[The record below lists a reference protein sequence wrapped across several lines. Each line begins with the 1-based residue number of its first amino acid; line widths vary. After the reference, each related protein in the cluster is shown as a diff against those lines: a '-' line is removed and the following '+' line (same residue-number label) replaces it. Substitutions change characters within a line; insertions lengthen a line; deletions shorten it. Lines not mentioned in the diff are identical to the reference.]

1 MDRSDSPTQSEAVAR
16 KGTQKWLR
24 GQWQLA
30 RRPISIAAG
39 LGVLGGVVL
48 VPQAW
53 FLAHA
58 VNAVVLRHVLLAQV
72 LPWLLPLP
80 LIFALRF
87 AVMRAAEQLAMRAAT
102 LVKEDVRSRLVR
114 HLQALGPAYVQ
125 SRHSGELAVAA
136 VDGIEAL
143 EPYYA
148 RYLPHMALVA
158 LVPLSILA
166 FIFPQDW
173 ISGLVLLLT
182 APLIPLFMVL
192 IGSGAERLNQRQWRK
207 LARMSAYFL
216 DALQGLTTLKLFN
229 ASRRE
234 VELIARISEDYRRS
248 TMSVLR
254 LAFLSALVLEFFA
267 TVSIAVVAVLIGFRL
282 LRADMGF
289 EAGFFILLLAP
300 EFYLPLRALGGHYH
314 ARMEAIGAAERI
326 VEVLDVPLPQ
336 TVQARARPLL
346 GRALEIRFED
356 VHYAYEPGR
365 EALRGASFDL
375 AAERVTAL
383 VGPSGAGKTTVLN
396 VLLGFVRAQRGRVL
410 VGGHDLTQLD
420 PDYWLRQVAW
430 LPQRVHLFRGTI
442 LDNIRMADASVGFEA
457 VRAAAR
463 RAHAD
468 EFIERLPQG
477 YDTPV
482 GERGQNLSGG
492 QVQRLALA
500 RAFLKD
506 APVVL
511 MDEATA
517 SLDPG
522 TEALIT
528 QAIARLAKA
537 RTVLVIAHRLRTVR
551 GADCILVMDSGR
563 VVEHGTHDILVRGDT
578 RYERMVRTHEGTL
591 IAHIPHPNPPPLA
604 GEGEGAGQGEGYRS
618 GID

>member
-1 MDRSDSPTQSEAVAR
+1 MDRSDSPVQREAVAR
-16 KGTQKWLR
+16 EGTQKWLR
-24 GQWQLA
+24 GQWELA

-39 LGVLGGVVL
+39 LGVLGGVLL

-58 VNAVVLRHVLLAQV
+58 TNAVVLEHALLAQV

-80 LIFALRF
+80 IIFAFRF
-87 AVMRAAEQLAMRAAT
+87 VVMRASEQVAMRAAT

-158 LVPLSILA
+158 LLPLSILA

-207 LARMSAYFL
+207 LASMSGYFL
-216 DALQGLTTLKLFN
+216 DALQGLTTLKVFN

-234 VELIARISEDYRRS
+234 AELIARISEDYRRS

-267 TVSIAVVAVLIGFRL
+267 SVSIAVVAVLIGFRL

-300 EFYLPLRALGGHYH
+300 EFYLPLRTLGTHYH

-336 TVQARARPLL
+336 TAQARARPLL
-346 GRALEIRFED
+346 ARALEIRFED
-356 VHYAYEPGR
+356 VHFAYGPGR
-365 EALRGASFDL
+365 EALRGTSFYL

-383 VGPSGAGKTTVLN
+383 VGASGAGKTTVLN
-396 VLLGFVRAQRGRVL
+396 ILLGFVHAQRGRVL
-410 VGGHDLTQLD
+410 AGGHGLTELH

-430 LPQRVHLFRGTI
+430 LPQRAHLFRGSI
-442 LDNIRMADASVGFEA
+442 LDNIRMADTSVGFEA

-468 EFIERLPQG
+468 EFIERLSQG

-517 SLDPG
+517 SLDP
-522 TEALIT
+522 ESESLIT

-563 VVEHGTHDILVRGDT
+563 VVERGTHDILVHADT
-578 RYERMVRTHEGTL
+578 RYARMVCAHET
-591 IAHIPHPNPPPLA
+591 APT
-604 GEGEGAGQGEGYRS
+604 GQALGGSPFSLREKGR
-618 GID
+618 G

>member
-1 MDRSDSPTQSEAVAR
+1 MAKDRSDPPSQSGGAAGRSTE
-16 KGTQKWLR
+16 KWLR
-24 GQWQLA
+24 GQRQLA
-30 RRPISIAAG
+30 RCPISLAAG
-39 LGVLGGVVL
+39 LGVLGGLLL

-53 FLAHA
+53 LLAHA
-58 VNAVVLRHVLLAQV
+58 INGVVLERASLAQV

-80 LIFALRF
+80 IIFLLRF
-87 AVMRAAEQLAMRAAT
+87 VVMRASEQVAMRAAT
-102 LVKEDVRSRLVR
+102 QVKEDVRSRLVR

-148 RYLPHMALVA
+148 RYVPHMALVA
-158 LVPLSILA
+158 LLPLSILA

-173 ISGLVLLLT
+173 ISGAVLLLT

-192 IGSGAERLNQRQWRK
+192 IGSGAERLNQRQWRR
-207 LARMSAYFL
+207 LARMSGYFL

-234 VELIARISEDYRRS
+234 AELIARISEDYRRS

-282 LRADMGF
+282 LRAGIGF

-300 EFYLPLRALGGHYH
+300 EFYLPLRTLGAHYH

-326 VEVLDVPLPQ
+326 VEVLDVPPPQ
-336 TVQARARPLL
+336 TAQARARPLL
-346 GRALEIRFED
+346 ARALEIRFED
-356 VHYAYEPGR
+356 VHFAYGPGR
-365 EALRGASFDL
+365 EALRGMSFDL
-375 AAERVTAL
+375 AAERLTAL

-396 VLLGFVRAQRGRVL
+396 VLLGFVHAQRGRVL
-410 VGGHDLTQLD
+410 VGGHDLTRLD
-420 PDYWLRQVAW
+420 PDHWLRHIAW
-430 LPQRVHLFRGTI
+430 LPQRAHLFRGTI
-442 LDNIRMADASVGFEA
+442 LDNIRMADPSIGFEA

-463 RAHAD
+463 GAHAD

-477 YDTPV
+477 YDTAV

-517 SLDPG
+517 SLDPA
-522 TEALIT
+522 TEALIS

-537 RTVLVIAHRLRTVR
+537 RTVLIIAHRLRTVR
-551 GADCILVMDSGR
+551 RADCILVVDGGR
-563 VVEHGTHDILVRGDT
+563 VVEQGTHDIL
-578 RYERMVRTHEGTL
+578 
-591 IAHIPHPNPPPLA
+591 A
-604 GEGEGAGQGEGYRS
+604 QGETHYARMLHAHDRLAHEHRGHS
-618 GID
+618 ALAVGTSAGN

>member
-1 MDRSDSPTQSEAVAR
+1 MVKSDSPSHSAGAAGRDTE
-16 KGTQKWLR
+16 KWLR
-24 GQWQLA
+24 RQWRLA
-30 RRPISIAAG
+30 RRPISLAAG
-39 LGVLGGVVL
+39 LGVLGGLLL

-53 FLAHA
+53 LLAQA
-58 VNAVVLRHVLLAQV
+58 MNGVVLQRASLSQV

-80 LIFALRF
+80 IIFALRF
-87 AVMRAAEQLAMRAAT
+87 VAVRASEQAAMWAAT
-102 LVKEDVRSRLVR
+102 RVKEDVRSRLVR

-125 SRHSGELAVAA
+125 SRHSGELVVAA

-143 EPYYA
+143 EAYYA

-158 LVPLSILA
+158 LLPLSILA
-166 FIFPQDW
+166 FIFPKDW
-173 ISGLVLLLT
+173 ISGAVLLLT

-207 LARMSAYFL
+207 LARMSGYFL

-234 VELIARISEDYRRS
+234 AELIARISEDYRRS

-254 LAFLSALVLEFFA
+254 SAFLSALVLEFFA

-282 LRADMGF
+282 LRADIGF

-300 EFYLPLRALGGHYH
+300 EFYLPLRTLGAHYH

-326 VEVLDVPLPQ
+326 VEVLGVPSPQ
-336 TVQARARPLL
+336 TAQARARPLL
-346 GRALEIRFED
+346 ARALEIRFED
-356 VHYAYEPGR
+356 VHFAYGPGR
-365 EALRGASFDL
+365 EALRGTSFDL
-375 AAERVTAL
+375 AAERLTAL

-396 VLLGFVRAQRGRVL
+396 VLLGFVHAQRGRVL
-410 VGGHDLTQLD
+410 VGGHDLTRLD
-420 PDYWLRQVAW
+420 PDYWLRHIAW
-430 LPQRVHLFRGTI
+430 LPQRAHLFRGTI
-442 LDNIRMADASVGFEA
+442 LDNIRMADPGIAFEA

-463 RAHAD
+463 GAHAD

-477 YDTPV
+477 YDTAV

-506 APVVL
+506 APLLL

-517 SLDPG
+517 SLDPA
-522 TEALIT
+522 TEALVT

-537 RTVLVIAHRLRTVR
+537 RTVLIIAHRLRTVR
-551 GADCILVMDSGR
+551 RADCILVMDGGR
-563 VVEHGTHDILVRGDT
+563 VVEQGTHDILARGETRYARMVGAREAVAAMEQRPAGGASLFPPGEGPGMGDT
-578 RYERMVRTHEGTL
+578 EW
-591 IAHIPHPNPPPLA
+591 
-604 GEGEGAGQGEGYRS
+604 
-618 GID
+618 